1 MTTKPDEAFGVL
13 LATKKVLLMND
24 PTKDRA
30 FINPLKAKL
39 GVKIQNAMLVPLIDS
54 SGEVAMAML
63 LVNRFSMVKDAKN
76 SKQIIKFTGSPWTNP
91 ILHAEIMILQKL
103 YDAKSQ
109 LLLLKS
115 LETNLIDI
123 VDEILGEKSLFAF
136 QKRLEEELA
145 SFLDVE
151 RVTVILCQRFD
162 KYMYRIRKDASGDF
176 SIQKFN
182 LDSGIAGYVVQ
193 SKQVVL

>member
-1 MTTKPDEAFGVL
+1 LTTKPDEAFGVL
-13 LATKKVLLMND
+13 LATKKVFLMND

-63 LVNRFSMVKDAKN
+63 LVNRFSMAKDAADA
-76 SKQIIKFTGSPWTNP
+76 KQIIKFTGSPWTNP
-91 ILHAEIMILQKL
+91 LLHAEIMILQKL

-109 LLLLKS
+109 LSLLRS
-115 LETNLIDI
+115 LETNLLDI
-123 VDEILGEKSLFAF
+123 VDEILGEKSLYAF

-151 RVTVILCQRFD
+151 RVTVILC
-162 KYMYRIRKDASGDF
+162 
-176 SIQKFN
+176 
-182 LDSGIAGYVVQ
+182 
-193 SKQVVL
+193 